1 MASAS
6 RRCSQGARAA
16 AISLNAPGLALATG
30 LALVA
35 STLQAQPAPA
45 DAAEPAPL
53 VRSYGLIPGLTLES
67 SVLNISERATGN
79 GTEYLVRAS
88 PSLTM
93 AHRGG
98 RVQGTLI
105 YNGALSTRRGI
116 DDREDSE
123 YLNNLS
129 ANYLFEVIDG
139 IGFVDARASIT
150 QQTIA
155 AVGTPAGFLESSA
168 NRTEVRS
175 VALSPYVRG
184 PLSTV
189 AEYEVRAA
197 ATVTRGGRDTA
208 SDSDIYQGLF
218 TLRSPNRGALFG
230 WGLSGSRQR
239 VKFLVS
245 AAPTITDRVNAEV
258 SFQPDID
265 WRFAVN
271 GGVERTDV
279 VGALRQEYENYG
291 ASVQWTPSPRT
302 SVAVQGE
309 ERYFGRAYRATIAH
323 RLARS
328 TFRFTTSQDV
338 NIGSGALAQGQA
350 ITLYELYFSQF
361 ASAIP
366 DPVQRDQFV
375 LALIAATGRSRDE
388 VVSGGLFGNSGI
400 ALERRNDLIWT
411 WAGPRLTM
419 NASAYGVNTE
429 RVDTGGVN
437 PASRNDN
444 VRQRGYA
451 AGLGWRL
458 TPLTNANV
466 SGSRIM
472 SKDTVTFV
480 RSDLK
485 SLSVGLTSQLGPR
498 TTGVLSTRY
507 SVLNGATESYRETA
521 LTGSISLRF

>member
-1 MASAS
+1 M
-6 RRCSQGARAA
+6 GA
-16 AISLNAPGLALATG
+16 ALAAGMT
-30 LALVA
+30 LVSFSA
-35 STLQAQPAPA
+35 VQAQPAPA
-45 DAAEPAPL
+45 DAPEAAP
-53 VRSYGLIPGLTLES
+53 VARSFGVSPGLTLEA
-67 SVLNISERATGN
+67 SVLNISARAQGN
-79 GTEYLVRAS
+79 GTEYLLRAS
-88 PSLTM
+88 PNLTM

-98 RVQGTLI
+98 RLQGTLI
-105 YNGALSTRRGI
+105 YSGALSTRRGI

-123 YLNNLS
+123 YLNSLS
-129 ANYLFEVIDG
+129 ATYLLEVIDG

-150 QQTIA
+150 QQTIS
-155 AVGTPAGFLESSA
+155 AVGTPVGFLETSA

-175 VALSPYVRG
+175 VALSPYLRG
-184 PLSTV
+184 PLSTF
-189 AEYEVRAA
+189 AEYELRAG

-218 TLRSPNRGALFG
+218 ALRSPQRGAVFG
-230 WGLSGSRQR
+230 WGLTGSRQR

-245 AAPTITDRVNAEV
+245 SAPTISDRINAEL

-265 WRFAVN
+265 WRLTVN

-279 VGALRQEYENYG
+279 IGALRQEYENYG
-291 ASVQWTPSPRT
+291 AGVQWTPSART
-302 SVAVQGE
+302 TMAVQAE

-323 RLARS
+323 RILRS
-328 TFRFTTSQDV
+328 TFRFASSRDI

-350 ITLYELYFSQF
+350 ITLYELYFAQY
-361 ASAIP
+361 ASLVP

-375 LALIAATGRSRDE
+375 LALIAATGRDRNE

-419 NASAYGVNTE
+419 NASAYAVNTG
-429 RVDTGGVN
+429 RIDTGGVN

-444 VRQRGYA
+444 TRQRGYA
-451 AGLGWRL
+451 GGVGWRL
-458 TPLTNANV
+458 TPLTNVNA
-466 SGSRIM
+466 SGSRTM
-472 SKDTVTFV
+472 SKDTVTLV

-485 SLSVGLTSQLGPR
+485 SITFGLTSQLGVH

-507 SVLNGATESYRETA
+507 SVLNGATEAYRETA
-521 LTGSISLRF
+521 LTGSLSLRF

>member
-1 MASAS
+1 M
-6 RRCSQGARAA
+6 GA
-16 AISLNAPGLALATG
+16 ALAAG
-30 LALVA
+30 L
-35 STLQAQPAPA
+35 TLLTVPAAQAQTAASDAPE
-45 DAAEPAPL
+45 AAPVP
-53 VRSYGLIPGLTLES
+53 RSFGVSPGLTLEA
-67 SVLNISERATGN
+67 SVLNISARAAGN

-98 RVQGTLI
+98 RLQGTLI
-105 YNGALSTRRGI
+105 YSGALSTRRGI

-123 YLNNLS
+123 YLNSLS
-129 ANYLFEVIDG
+129 ANYLLEVIDG
-139 IGFVDARASIT
+139 IGFVEARASIT
-150 QQTIA
+150 QQTISS
-155 AVGTPAGFLESSA
+155 VGTPVGFLETSA

-175 VALSPYVRG
+175 VSLSPYLRG

-189 AEYEVRAA
+189 AEYELRAG

-218 TLRSPNRGALFG
+218 ALRSPRRATVFG
-230 WGLSGSRQR
+230 WGLTGSRQR

-245 AAPTITDRVNAEV
+245 AAPTISDRINAEL

-265 WRFAVN
+265 WRFTVN

-279 VGALRQEYENYG
+279 IGALSQEYENYG
-291 ASVQWTPSPRT
+291 VGVQWTPSART
-302 SVAVQGE
+302 TMAAQAE

-323 RLARS
+323 SLSRS
-328 TFRFTTSQDV
+328 TFRFTSSRDI

-350 ITLYELYFSQF
+350 ITLYELYFAQY
-361 ASAIP
+361 ASLVP

-375 LALIAATGRSRDE
+375 LALIAATGRDRNE
-388 VVSGGLFGNSGI
+388 VVSGGLFGNSGV

-419 NASAYGVNTE
+419 NASAYAVNTG
-429 RVDTGGVN
+429 RVDTGSVN

-444 VRQRGYA
+444 TRQRGYA
-451 AGLGWRL
+451 GGLGWRL
-458 TPLTNANV
+458 TPLTTVNA
-466 SGSRIM
+466 SGSRTM
-472 SKDTVTFV
+472 SKDTVTLV

-485 SLSVGLTSQLGPR
+485 SLTFGLTSQLGAR

-507 SVLNGATESYRETA
+507 SVLDGATESYRETA
-521 LTGSISLRF
+521 LTGSLSLRF

>member
-1 MASAS
+1 MAHA
-6 RRCSQGARAA
+6 GA
-16 AISLNAPGLALATG
+16 ALAAG
-30 LALVA
+30 LSLSVLAPA
-35 STLQAQPAPA
+35 EAQPAPA
-45 DAAEPAPL
+45 GDAAQSAPAA
-53 VRSYGLIPGLTLES
+53 RAFGISTGISFET
-67 SVLNISERATGN
+67 SVLNVSERATGN
-79 GTEYLVRAS
+79 GTEYLFRAS

-98 RVQGTLI
+98 RMQGTLI
-105 YNGALSTRRGI
+105 YSGAYSTRRGI

-123 YLNNLS
+123 YLNSLS

-139 IGFVDARASIT
+139 IGFLDTRASIT

-155 AVGTPAGFLESSA
+155 AVGSPVGFLESTA

-175 VALSPYVRG
+175 VAVSPYLRG
-184 PLSTV
+184 ALSTF
-189 AEYEVRAA
+189 AEYEARGS

-208 SDSDIYQGLF
+208 SDSDIYEGLF
-218 TLRSPNRGALFG
+218 SLRSQRRGAVFG

-265 WRFAVN
+265 WRFTVN

-279 VGALRQEYENYG
+279 VGALRQQYENYG

-302 SVAVQGE
+302 TVAVQGE
-309 ERYFGRAYRATIAH
+309 ERYFGSAYRATIAH
-323 RLARS
+323 RLAQS
-328 TFRFTTSQDV
+328 TFRFSSSRDI

-350 ITLYELYFSQF
+350 VTLYELYFSQY
-361 ASAIP
+361 ASLVP

-375 LALIAATGRSRDE
+375 LALIAATGRDRNE

-400 ALERRNDLIWT
+400 ALERRDDVIWT
-411 WAGPRLTM
+411 WTGPRLTL
-419 NASAYGVNTE
+419 NASAYAVNTE

-444 VRQRGYA
+444 ARLRGYA
-451 AGLGWRL
+451 AGAGWRL
-458 TPLTNANV
+458 TELTTVNA
-466 SGSRIM
+466 SGSRTM
-472 SKDTVTFV
+472 SKDTVTLV

-485 SLSVGLTSQLGPR
+485 SVTFGLTSQLGAR

-507 SVLNGATESYRETA
+507 SVLNGASEAYRETA